1 MLTDLAANPDKLA
14 FALSEHTLKVSAGE
28 SSTECAAGVKV
39 AISDSSGDA
48 ERNCG
53 WDGRAWVIETVRG
66 KALTRT
72 DRYELSKDGKTL
84 TYVTT
89 ATGTRLPKIKITR
102 TYTVAAPP
110 VAATPS
116 G

>member
-1 MLTDLAANPDKLA
+1 MTG
-14 FALSEHTLKVSAGE
+14 ALSSSLVRALKATSGE
-28 SSTECAAGVKV
+28 ANTECAAGVKV
-39 AISDSSGDA
+39 AISDANGDA

-53 WDGRAWVIETVRG
+53 WDGRAWVVETARG
-66 KALTRT
+66 KNFTRT

-89 ATGTRLPKIKITR
+89 ASGSRMPKIKISR
-102 TYTVAAPP
+102 TYTLAPP
-110 VAATPS
+110 